1 MSLSFAR
8 RLLVAVAH
16 AVTCVIC
23 TRISKDTLGE
33 GHAPE
38 AAELQGSPGYGVPMS
53 QWWELVIPAGAAVA
67 GAVFGSLVQGV
78 NDRRRYTA
86 EAEERRK
93 TRFIEERRV
102 AYVRYLAA
110 LAEWEP
116 LRAEA
121 WRLREEM
128 DHSQDREA
136 AERQWRSA
144 RADAEPSFRRLV
156 AANQEIQLIA
166 PKSVREAGTRLFIE
180 AARTRAVARFR
191 AELITAIRVDLGTDA
206 DPREATSV
214 LLAGGALGSDT
225 DE

>member
-1 MSLSFAR
+1 M
-8 RLLVAVAH
+8 
-16 AVTCVIC
+16 TCAILHP
-23 TRISKDTLGE
+23 DQQ
-33 GHAPE
+33 GHDRHGPE
-38 AAELQGSPGYGVPMS
+38 AAELQGSPGYGVRMS

-67 GAVFGSLVQGV
+67 GTVFGALVQGV
-78 NDRRRYTA
+78 NERRRYTA
-86 EAEERRK
+86 EAGERRK
-93 TRFIEERRV
+93 MRFIEERRV

-128 DHSQDREA
+128 DQSQDREA

-166 PKSVREAGTRLFIE
+166 PKSVRAAATTLFVEAS
-180 AARTRAVARFR
+180 RTRAVARFR
-191 AELITAIRVDLGTDA
+191 EELITAIRLDLGTDA

-214 LLAGGALGSDT
+214 LLASGALGSGAH
-225 DE
+225 E